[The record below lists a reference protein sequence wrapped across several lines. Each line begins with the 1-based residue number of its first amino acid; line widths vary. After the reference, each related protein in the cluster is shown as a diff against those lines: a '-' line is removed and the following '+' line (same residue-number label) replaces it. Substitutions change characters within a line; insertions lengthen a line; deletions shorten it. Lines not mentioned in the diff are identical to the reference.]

1 MVMLP
6 TSALIEEGSTAAVF
20 VETDRE
26 NYEVT
31 RRVVAVTRRGEKMV
45 FVRAEPNEDERKD
58 GALPLRVGERV
69 VISGALELD
78 SELTN
83 LKSSPDDED

>member
-1 MVMLP
+1 MAENKLEIIAEPGKP
-6 TSALIEEGSTAAVF
+6 TI
-20 VETDRE
+20 
-26 NYEVT
+26 VT

-58 GALPLRVGERV
+58 GAQPLRVGERV